1 MTSSLVLTQCHL
13 VSIRIMIWII
23 IAKPPCFVKKS
34 LDAMLMLRNIEVDI
48 VPMVR
53 GQMEL
58 CLVTGVEDHSPGKWS
73 DHSLYT
79 AHCTLKP
86 MMHKTLRKIHNTYH
100 TVHTVQW
107 CNCALYTCT
116 LLSTQCTSYM

>member
-13 VSIRIMIWII
+13 VSILIMIWIK

-86 MMHKTLRKIHNTYH
+86 MMHKTLYKIHNTYH
-100 TVHTVQW
+100 TVHTV
-107 CNCALYTCT
+107 
-116 LLSTQCTSYM
+116 MV

>member
-13 VSIRIMIWII
+13 VTILIMIWIK
-23 IAKPPCFVKKS
+23 IAKPRCFVKKS

-79 AHCTLKP
+79 AHCTLKS
-86 MMHKTLRKIHNTYH
+86 MMHTTLYKIHNTYH